1 MRANFE
7 ASTNM
12 NGSRSNP
19 SRPGGSSS
27 LDALSRTIEG
37 LEARIEGLMNN
48 NQRGARS
55 SQDPRRDFAPESRDF
70 RDRDPLTEIR
80 QRQRALEEGRARASE
95 PRSQERY
102 ADRTAPVQRFAPQ
115 QPAAR
120 TQPDA
125 AREISQALLGLRE
138 ELKHD
143 IAESLAAEIG
153 TLRSEMRSIRT
164 LAEDRHPSEDMR
176 QDIARLADGI
186 TELGRY
192 RAPGTERLQAE
203 FEELRS
209 LMDGLAREDSV
220 RHIERRWDD
229 LEERL
234 DGLDAGALRSE
245 LLSLADRLDDIKRHI
260 GNIGDHGAIRALED
274 KLVTVA
280 TALEHIGA
288 HIDPSERMLM
298 EQFAGIDMRLDEITR
313 AIAAG
318 SRHSGSGSD
327 AVSISRI
334 EDRIAGIAEQIE
346 AIAGRAFEQQDP
358 AIDLGHRL
366 EALTAR
372 IEELGTQRTARRL
385 EERLDQLS
393 ELLERGQQSGPQ
405 PELTGYL
412 ADISRKIDALDQGA
426 VSDRLADRL
435 DVLAERI
442 SSLAVPA
449 PTGSAGDPAFRELEQ
464 RLNTIVDRLEETAAA
479 PVQDT
484 SALRGLEEQIAHL
497 STLISRAPSDTGAG
511 NEAMTGR
518 VAALEDYIATSDEYI
533 IEAARQAAET
543 VMESYAQTQG
553 SRGDASGA
561 DLTALSALAEH
572 LKDLESVS
580 RNSEERTHRT
590 FEALH
595 DTLVQIAEKLD
606 QIDNRVGS
614 RDGIAAE
621 SPVPSRAAETAA
633 SRHAHAEMQAAPVT
647 DDIPAPADIP
657 EAEYV
662 LDAPEPAHK
671 SKASSKKAAKPSLL
685 AGLGKRLRPGQKKE
699 DSAPVQRTLVDPS
712 PSIDPSEMLPPEEAN
727 ELLEPGSGAPDVR
740 KILERVRATQAA
752 QREAGAGNG
761 AASDGDRT
769 DYIAAARRAAQAAA
783 SELDRAYRT
792 GSPKAE
798 AGKSTGSALSRYRR
812 PILMAVGAVL
822 LVAMAM
828 PLVNTL
834 LRDDS
839 TPLVTAEAPA
849 ASDAVRDAQTTTG
862 MPVTEEAPAAA
873 QIDGETPPV
882 NPDVTRAPSGPSALT
897 APVPLDESGNLTPLA
912 PADAASPQSAATV
925 PSPTPETT
933 PLQTATEEHA
943 SVAAAEAT
951 PAESIA
957 VPDAIKPASLLIAAK
972 QGDPLALFE
981 VAARY
986 SEGRGVDGN
995 FAEAA
1000 KWYKMAADKGFAPAM
1015 YRLANLYE
1023 NGSGVERNVETARHY
1038 YELAAEKGNASAM
1051 HNLAVMHA
1059 SGATGTQDYPTA
1071 AKWFGKAAELG
1082 VSDSQFN
1089 LAILNARGN
1098 GVPQNL
1104 VESYKWFAIAA
1115 KAGDKDAS
1123 KKRDEVANVMAPD
1136 QLEKARAAV
1145 DLWKPQPLDPQANS
1159 TDIPDE
1165 WAGTGVKTASVDM
1178 KKAIRNIQGILNNN
1192 GFDAGVPDGVLGEKT
1207 VAAIKAFQASV
1218 GMEPTGKVTDKL
1230 VKELLARNK

>member
-1 MRANFE
+1 
-7 ASTNM
+7 M

-48 NQRGARS
+48 QRNGRP
-55 SQDPRRDFAPESRDF
+55 SQDPRRDLASDNRDF
-70 RDRDPLTEIR
+70 RDRDPLAEIR
-80 QRQRALEEGRARASE
+80 QRQRALEEGRGRASE
-95 PRSQERY
+95 TRSQERH
-102 ADRTAPVQRFAPQ
+102 ADRPVPDQRFAQ
-115 QPAAR
+115 QPVAR

-125 AREISQALLGLRE
+125 AREISQALLGLRQD
-138 ELKHD
+138 LKHD
-143 IAESLAAEIG
+143 ISESLAAEIG
-153 TLRSEMRSIRT
+153 ALRSEMRSIRA
-164 LAEDRHPSEDMR
+164 LAEDRRPAEDMR
-176 QDIARLADGI
+176 HDIARLADGI
-186 TELGRY
+186 NELGRY
-192 RAPGTERLQAE
+192 QAPGSERLQAE

-245 LLSLADRLDDIKRHI
+245 LLSLADRLDDIKRHL
-260 GNIGDHGAIRALED
+260 GNIGDHSAIRALED

-298 EQFAGIDMRLDEITR
+298 EQFAGIDIRLDEITR

-318 SRHSGSGSD
+318 ARHTGAGSD
-327 AVSISRI
+327 AVSINRI
-334 EDRIAGIAEQIE
+334 EDRIAGIAQQIE
-346 AIAGRAFEQQDP
+346 TIAGRAVAQQDP
-358 AIDLGHRL
+358 TADLGHRL

-372 IEELGTQRTARRL
+372 IEELGTQQTARRL

-393 ELLERGQQSGPQ
+393 ELLERGQQGNPQ

-464 RLNTIVDRLEETAAA
+464 RLNTIVDRLEETAVA
-479 PVQDT
+479 PAQDT
-484 SALRGLEEQIAHL
+484 FALRGLEEQIAHL
-497 STLISRAPSDTGAG
+497 STLISSSPTDAG
-511 NEAMTGR
+511 PGNGVMAGR

-543 VMESYAQTQG
+543 VMESYAHAQTT
-553 SRGDASGA
+553 RGDASGA
-561 DLTALSALAEH
+561 DLAALSALADH

-580 RNSEERTHRT
+580 RSSEERTHRT

-595 DTLVQIAEKLD
+595 DTLIQIAEKLD
-606 QIDNRVGS
+606 QIDNRVS
-614 RDGIAAE
+614 VRDHGPLEGPIAA
-621 SPVPSRAAETAA
+621 PATAAEVE
-633 SRHAHAEMQAAPVT
+633 RHAEVVVQPASIAGETAPPAGIPQAE
-647 DDIPAPADIP
+647 
-657 EAEYV
+657 EYT
-662 LDAPEPAHK
+662 LDAPEPEHN
-671 SKASSKKAAKPSLL
+671 SKATAKKAAKPSLL
-685 AGLGKRLRPGQKKE
+685 SGLGKRFLPGQKK
-699 DSAPVQRTLVDPS
+699 DDGTPNTRTLVDPS
-712 PSIDPSEMLPPEEAN
+712 PSIDASEMLPPEEAN

-752 QREAGAGNG
+752 QRESGNG
-761 AASDGDRT
+761 NGSASEGDRT

-783 SELDRAYRT
+783 NEMDRTYRSGAPKT
-792 GSPKAE
+792 EGATAGGS
-798 AGKSTGSALSRYRR
+798 TLSRYRR

-834 LRDDS
+834 LRSDD
-839 TPLVTAEAPA
+839 PLPVTATAP
-849 ASDAVRDAQTTTG
+849 SGDVSVKQPDAGVEAQTT
-862 MPVTEEAPAAA
+862 ADAS
-873 QIDGETPPV
+873 IDGKAFTP
-882 NPDVTRAPSGPSALT
+882 TQAEGQLESASSSSGAGSSTPTALT
-897 APVPLDESGNLTPLA
+897 APVSLDESGKFTPTPPTEAPEPQAARTIAPAAPIQASAGQVPSNVGSVENTPL
-912 PADAASPQSAATV
+912 
-925 PSPTPETT
+925 ET
-933 PLQTATEEHA
+933 
-943 SVAAAEAT
+943 
-951 PAESIA
+951 IA
-957 VPDAIKPASLLIAAK
+957 VPDAIKPASLVIAAK

-986 SEGRGVDGN
+986 SEGRGVDGD

-1059 SGATGTQDYPTA
+1059 SGATGTQDYPAA

-1104 VESYKWFAIAA
+1104 IESYKWFAIAA
-1115 KAGDKDAS
+1115 KAGDKDAA

-1145 DLWKPQPLDPQANS
+1145 DLWKPQPLDPQANA
-1159 TDIPDE
+1159 TDVPDE
-1165 WAGTGVKTASVDM
+1165 WAGKGVKTASVDM

-1207 VAAIKAFQASV
+1207 VAAIKAFQTSI

>member
-1 MRANFE
+1 
-7 ASTNM
+7 M

-48 NQRGARS
+48 NPRGGRP
-55 SQDPRRDFAPESRDF
+55 SQEPRRDFAPENRDSRE
-70 RDRDPLTEIR
+70 RDPLAEIR
-80 QRQRALEEGRARASE
+80 QRQRALEEGRGRPSE
-95 PRSQERY
+95 PRPQERY
-102 ADRTAPVQRFAPQ
+102 TDRATPAQRFAPQ
-115 QPAAR
+115 QPPAR
-120 TQPDA
+120 SQPDA
-125 AREISQALLGLRE
+125 TREISQALLGLRQ

-143 IAESLAAEIG
+143 ISESLAAEIG
-153 TLRSEMRSIRT
+153 ALRSEMRSIRA
-164 LAEDRHPSEDMR
+164 LAEDRRPSEDMR
-176 QDIARLADGI
+176 HDIARLADGI
-186 TELGRY
+186 SELGRY
-192 RAPGTERLQAE
+192 QAPGTERLQAE

-245 LLSLADRLDDIKRHI
+245 LLSLADRLDDIKRHL

-288 HIDPSERMLM
+288 HIDPNERMLM

-318 SRHSGSGSD
+318 TRHSGAGSD
-327 AVSISRI
+327 TVSISRI
-334 EDRIAGIAEQIE
+334 EDRIAGIAQQVET
-346 AIAGRAFEQQDP
+346 IAGRSFEQQDP
-358 AIDLGHRL
+358 TADLGHRL

-372 IEELGTQRTARRL
+372 IEELGTQQTARRL

-393 ELLERGQQSGPQ
+393 DMLERGQQGGPQ

-442 SSLAVPA
+442 GALAAPA
-449 PTGSAGDPAFRELEQ
+449 PTAPAGDLAFRELEQ
-464 RLNTIVDRLEETAAA
+464 RLNTIVDRLEETAVA
-479 PVQDT
+479 PAQDT

-497 STLISRAPSDTGAG
+497 STLISSSPSDAG
-511 NEAMTGR
+511 PGNGVMAGR

-543 VMESYAQTQG
+543 VMESYAHTQAT
-553 SRGDASGA
+553 RGDASGA
-561 DLTALSALAEH
+561 DLAALSALADH

-606 QIDNRVGS
+606 QIDTRVSVRERGTV
-614 RDGIAAE
+614 DGPAAA
-621 SPVPSRAAETAA
+621 PATAA
-633 SRHAHAEMQAAPVT
+633 VDRHAQAEMQAAPVVG
-647 DDIPAPADIP
+647 DVVPGVGIPD
-657 EAEYV
+657 AEEYA
-662 LDAPEPAHK
+662 LEAPEPEHN
-671 SKASSKKAAKPSLL
+671 SKAAPKKAAKSSLL
-685 AGLGKRLRPGQKKE
+685 SGLGKRLLPGQKK
-699 DSAPVQRTLVDPS
+699 DNSAPAPRTLVDPS
-712 PSIDPSEMLPPEEAN
+712 PSIDASEMLPPEEAN

-752 QREAGAGNG
+752 QRESGNG
-761 AASDGDRT
+761 NGPGSDGDRT

-783 SELDRAYRT
+783 SEMDRTYRA
-792 GSPKAE
+792 GPPKAE
-798 AGKSTGSALSRYRR
+798 TGKGAGSTLSRYRR

-834 LRDDS
+834 LRSDE
-839 TPLVTAEAPA
+839 PLPVTAAGPA
-849 ASDAVRDAQTTTG
+849 DDLSAKQPSAGVDAQKTADASI
-862 MPVTEEAPAAA
+862 EDEAAAPTQAEDQLEPTNPAAA
-873 QIDGETPPV
+873 A
-882 NPDVTRAPSGPSALT
+882 APSAPAALT
-897 APVPLDESGNLTPLA
+897 APVSLDESGKFAPPTPAKVADLQAAETMSSSAPVQAASAGQATSNLGAVDGA
-912 PADAASPQSAATV
+912 PAAA
-925 PSPTPETT
+925 
-933 PLQTATEEHA
+933 
-943 SVAAAEAT
+943 
-951 PAESIA
+951 IA
-957 VPDAIKPASLLIAAK
+957 VPDAIKPASLVIAAK

-986 SEGRGVDGN
+986 SEGRGVDGD

-1023 NGSGVERNVETARHY
+1023 NGSGVERNVETARRY

-1051 HNLAVMHA
+1051 HNLAVMYA
-1059 SGATGTQDYPTA
+1059 SGATGTQDYPAA

-1115 KAGDKDAS
+1115 KAGDKDAA

-1159 TDIPDE
+1159 TDVPDE

-1192 GFDAGVPDGVLGEKT
+1192 GFDAGVPDGMLGEKT
-1207 VAAIKAFQASV
+1207 ITAIKAFQTSV

>member
-1 MRANFE
+1 
-7 ASTNM
+7 M

-48 NQRGARS
+48 NPRGGRP
-55 SQDPRRDFAPESRDF
+55 SQEPRRDFAPENRDF
-70 RDRDPLTEIR
+70 RERDPLAEIR
-80 QRQRALEEGRARASE
+80 QRQRALEEGRGRPSE
-95 PRSQERY
+95 PRSQERHN
-102 ADRTAPVQRFAPQ
+102 DRTAPAQHFTPQ
-115 QPAAR
+115 QPPAR
-120 TQPDA
+120 SQPDA
-125 AREISQALLGLRE
+125 SREISQALLGLRQ

-143 IAESLAAEIG
+143 ISESLAAEIG
-153 TLRSEMRSIRT
+153 ALRSEMRSIRA
-164 LAEDRHPSEDMR
+164 LAEDRRPAEDMR
-176 QDIARLADGI
+176 HDIARLADGI
-186 TELGRY
+186 SELGRY
-192 RAPGTERLQAE
+192 QAPGTERLQAE

-234 DGLDAGALRSE
+234 DGLDPGALRSE
-245 LLSLADRLDDIKRHI
+245 LLSLADRLDDIKRHL

-318 SRHSGSGSD
+318 TRHSGAGSD
-327 AVSISRI
+327 TVSIGRI
-334 EDRIAGIAEQIE
+334 EDRIAGIAQQIE
-346 AIAGRAFEQQDP
+346 AIAGRAFEHQDP
-358 AIDLGHRL
+358 TVDLGHRL
-366 EALTAR
+366 EALTSR
-372 IEELGTQRTARRL
+372 IEELGTQQTARRL

-393 ELLERGQQSGPQ
+393 DMLERGQQGGPQ

-442 SSLAVPA
+442 SALVVPA
-449 PTGSAGDPAFRELEQ
+449 PTGGDLAFRELEQ
-464 RLNTIVDRLEETAAA
+464 RLNTIVDRLEETAVA
-479 PVQDT
+479 PAQDT

-497 STLISRAPSDTGAG
+497 STLISSSPSDAAAG
-511 NEAMTGR
+511 NGVVAGR

-543 VMESYAQTQG
+543 VMESYAHTQAT
-553 SRGDASGA
+553 RGDASGA
-561 DLTALSALAEH
+561 DLAALSALADH

-606 QIDNRVGS
+606 QIDNRVS
-614 RDGIAAE
+614 VRDHGPLDGPIAA
-621 SPVPSRAAETAA
+621 PATATVGE
-633 SRHAHAEMQAAPVT
+633 RHAKLEVQPAPVA
-647 DDIPAPADIP
+647 DDMAPPVGIS
-657 EAEYV
+657 ETEEYTFE
-662 LDAPEPAHK
+662 APEPEHN
-671 SKASSKKAAKPSLL
+671 SKATPKKAAKPSLL
-685 AGLGKRLRPGQKKE
+685 SGLGKRFLPGQKK
-699 DSAPVQRTLVDPS
+699 DNGTPNTRTLVDPS
-712 PSIDPSEMLPPEEAN
+712 PSIDASEMLPPEEAN

-752 QREAGAGNG
+752 QRESGNG
-761 AASDGDRT
+761 NGSVSDGDRT

-783 SELDRAYRT
+783 SEMDRTYRP
-792 GSPKAE
+792 GSPKTE
-798 AGKSTGSALSRYRR
+798 ALTAGGSTLSRYRR

-834 LRDDS
+834 LRSND
-839 TPLVTAEAPA
+839 PLPVTAELPTGDVSAKQPDAGVDTQTTADASIDGKATAPVLTDDQLEPTS
-849 ASDAVRDAQTTTG
+849 SDAGA
-862 MPVTEEAPAAA
+862 APPA
-873 QIDGETPPV
+873 
-882 NPDVTRAPSGPSALT
+882 PSALT
-897 APVPLDESGNLTPLA
+897 APVSLDENSKFTPAA
-912 PADAASPQSAATV
+912 PAKTADLQAAVTISPSAPIQAASAGQAA
-925 PSPTPETT
+925 SN
-933 PLQTATEEHA
+933 AG
-943 SVAAAEAT
+943 AADGA
-951 PAESIA
+951 PAETIA
-957 VPDAIKPASLLIAAK
+957 VPDAIKPASLVIAAK

-986 SEGRGVDGN
+986 SEGRGVDGD

-1071 AKWFGKAAELG
+1071 AKWFGKAAEFG

-1115 KAGDKDAS
+1115 KAGDKDAA

-1159 TDIPDE
+1159 TDVPDE
-1165 WAGTGVKTASVDM
+1165 WAGKGVKTASVDM

-1207 VAAIKAFQASV
+1207 VTAIKAFQTSI

>member
-1 MRANFE
+1 
-7 ASTNM
+7 M

-48 NQRGARS
+48 NSRGGRP
-55 SQDPRRDFAPESRDF
+55 SQEPRRDFAPENRDF
-70 RDRDPLTEIR
+70 RERDPLAEIR
-80 QRQRALEEGRARASE
+80 QRQRALEEGRGRPSE

-102 ADRTAPVQRFAPQ
+102 TDRTAPAHRFTPQ
-115 QPAAR
+115 QEPAR
-120 TQPDA
+120 SQPDA
-125 AREISQALLGLRE
+125 SREISHALLGLRQ

-143 IAESLAAEIG
+143 ISESLAAEIG
-153 TLRSEMRSIRT
+153 ALRSEMRSIRA
-164 LAEDRHPSEDMR
+164 LAEDRRPAEDMR
-176 QDIARLADGI
+176 HDIARLADGI
-186 TELGRY
+186 SELGRY
-192 RAPGTERLQAE
+192 QAPGTERLQAE

-245 LLSLADRLDDIKRHI
+245 LLSLADRLDDIKRHL

-288 HIDPSERMLM
+288 HIDPNERMLM

-318 SRHSGSGSD
+318 TRHSGAGSD
-327 AVSISRI
+327 AVSIGRI
-334 EDRIAGIAEQIE
+334 EDRIAGIAQQIE
-346 AIAGRAFEQQDP
+346 AIAGRAFKQEDP
-358 AIDLGHRL
+358 TVDLGHRL

-372 IEELGTQRTARRL
+372 IEELGTQQTARRL

-393 ELLERGQQSGPQ
+393 DMLERGQQGGPQ

-442 SSLAVPA
+442 SALVVPA
-449 PTGSAGDPAFRELEQ
+449 PTGPAGDFAFRELEQ
-464 RLNTIVDRLEETAAA
+464 RLNTIVDRLEETAVA
-479 PVQDT
+479 PAQDT
-484 SALRGLEEQIAHL
+484 SALRDLEEQIAHL
-497 STLISRAPSDTGAG
+497 STLISSSPSDAGAG
-511 NEAMTGR
+511 SGVMAGR
-518 VAALEDYIATSDEYI
+518 VAALEDYVATSDEYI

-543 VMESYAQTQG
+543 VMESYAHTQAT
-553 SRGDASGA
+553 RGDASGA
-561 DLTALSALAEH
+561 DLAALSALADH

-606 QIDNRVGS
+606 QIDNRVSVRERGPL
-614 RDGIAAE
+614 DGPIA
-621 SPVPSRAAETAA
+621 VPATAA
-633 SRHAHAEMQAAPVT
+633 VVERHAEVEEQ
-647 DDIPAPADIP
+647 PAPIADDFAPLAGIS
-657 EAEYV
+657 EAEEYT
-662 LDAPEPAHK
+662 LEAPEPGHN
-671 SKASSKKAAKPSLL
+671 SKAAPKKAAKPSLL
-685 AGLGKRLRPGQKKE
+685 SGLGKRFLPGQKKD
-699 DSAPVQRTLVDPS
+699 DSAPTPRTLVDPS
-712 PSIDPSEMLPPEEAN
+712 PSIDASEMLPPEEAN

-752 QREAGAGNG
+752 QRESGNG
-761 AASDGDRT
+761 NGSMSDGDRT

-783 SELDRAYRT
+783 SEMDRTYRAGPAKTET
-792 GSPKAE
+792 GKA
-798 AGKSTGSALSRYRR
+798 ADSMLSRYRR

-822 LVAMAM
+822 LVAMSM

-834 LRDDS
+834 LRSDD
-839 TPLVTAEAPA
+839 PLPVTAAGPA
-849 ASDAVRDAQTTTG
+849 DDLSAKQPGAGVDAQTTADASIEDKTATPTQAEDQLEPTSSAAG
-862 MPVTEEAPAAA
+862 AAPSAPA
-873 QIDGETPPV
+873 
-882 NPDVTRAPSGPSALT
+882 ALT
-897 APVPLDESGNLTPLA
+897 APVSLEESSEFTPAA
-912 PADAASPQSAATV
+912 PAKAADLQAAETMSSAAPVQAASAGQTASNVGAAQSAPV
-925 PSPTPETT
+925 ET
-933 PLQTATEEHA
+933 
-943 SVAAAEAT
+943 
-951 PAESIA
+951 IA
-957 VPDAIKPASLLIAAK
+957 VPDAIKPASLVIAAK

-986 SEGRGVDGN
+986 SEGRGVDGD

-1115 KAGDKDAS
+1115 KAGDKDAA

-1159 TDIPDE
+1159 TDVPDE
-1165 WAGTGVKTASVDM
+1165 WVGKGVKTASVDM
-1178 KKAIRNIQGILNNN
+1178 TKAIRNIQGILNNN

-1207 VAAIKAFQASV
+1207 VTAIKAFQTSV